1 MNQSGTAD
9 SVYCSSLT
17 EVYSVEGVFYF
28 TPLADGQ
35 RSFCF
40 LEGYHES
47 NTDEGHF
54 FGQWLVRA
62 IVRLKENR

>member
-9 SVYCSSLT
+9 SVYCSSLA

-35 RSFCF
+35 RSF
-40 LEGYHES
+40 Y
-47 NTDEGHF
+47 
-54 FGQWLVRA
+54 FGKMLHISKDLHMV
-62 IVRLKENR
+62 

>member
-9 SVYCSSLT
+9 SVYCSSLA

-35 RSFCF
+35 RSFF
-40 LEGYHES
+40 VFRRG
-47 NTDEGHF
+47 
-54 FGQWLVRA
+54 
-62 IVRLKENR
+62 IVKAKYIKDTSWDSG